1 MEREISI
8 LLVDD
13 SEVVRLGLRS
23 LLSMYPEMKV
33 VGEAGNAQEA
43 IRLVTEMKPQI
54 ILMDVRMPCCSG
66 VEACRKIRKNF
77 PATSIIMLT
86 SYDDDD
92 AVYESIMA
100 GASGFV
106 LKEISSQDLIRAIE
120 QVADGKS
127 LLDPSITGKLLN
139 RIRSVEQSDRLKELT
154 HQEKQVL
161 QLIAQGKTNR
171 EISDNMILS
180 EKTVRNYVTQVL
192 AKLELKNRAE
202 AAVFAVRYGR

>member
-1 MEREISI
+1 MGREISI
-8 LLVDD
+8 FLVDD
-13 SEVVRLGLRS
+13 SELVRLGLRS
-23 LLSMYPEMKV
+23 LLSMYPGMKV

-43 IRLVTEMKPQI
+43 IRLATEIKPQI
-54 ILMDVRMPCCSG
+54 ILMDVRLPHGSG
-66 VEACRKIRKNF
+66 IEACRQIRKDLPGTF
-77 PATSIIMLT
+77 VIMLT
-86 SYDDDD
+86 SYDDDT

-100 GASGFV
+100 GASGFI
-106 LKEISSQDLIRAIE
+106 LKEISSQDLVRAIE

-139 RIRSVEQSDRLKELT
+139 RIRSAERSDRLRGLT

-171 EISDNMILS
+171 EISELMNLS

-202 AAVFAVRYGR
+202 AAAFAVRYGL